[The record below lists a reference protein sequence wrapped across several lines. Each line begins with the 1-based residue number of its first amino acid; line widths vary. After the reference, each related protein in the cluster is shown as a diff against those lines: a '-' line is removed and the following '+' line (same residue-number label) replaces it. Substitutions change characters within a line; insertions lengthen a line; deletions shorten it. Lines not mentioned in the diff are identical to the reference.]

1 MCEVM
6 VMEVIKYVNDHK
18 VGIHKN
24 GEYRI
29 VAENLTWA
37 EARSIARFLRIFGHS
52 SYYTSWSNIC

>member
-1 MCEVM
+1 
-6 VMEVIKYVNDHK
+6 MEVIRNINDHK

>member
-18 VGIHKN
+18 VD
-24 GEYRI
+24 RI

-52 SYYTSWSNIC
+52 SYYTSWSDIC